1 MAGTRESHPISD
13 TDLDKYKGQ
22 AEEVLKKVKGNQD
35 IEDILRG
42 LTPEEQFRT
51 LPEELR
57 IIYGLRMATCLYFY
71 FFELLKERTGLQ
83 KEVEESRLRG
93 AVITPSIKNKARFIS
108 SYSFFVMASS
118 ITAKCEKELKGK
130 DQSKLSQLDT
140 TNFDLVLG
148 NGPGKDLGY
157 AFSYYVDALSMPGNE
172 GRLINDVGDT
182 LAVSRD
188 YWKALANKAVAATK
202 ESPSELLALVN
213 NTTFRHGNFSITGL
227 VSSDRE
233 EQKIMTWAPVLPED
247 VIGDSDVTILMLRWC
262 DMLACYDPIL
272 QKNPFVEFGGLIESG
287 LIDGR
292 PGTGKTSRMRMMMT
306 RVSKRAEQV
315 GLPYVFKS
323 LTADQVKNEFYGTT
337 AKLLSEFLKSV
348 LDPSVIALLFVDDID
363 LIVTPDRGS
372 AQGADNDVMK
382 GLMDFF
388 SGTGSNYKGSYM
400 AWAATNKPTASDGAL
415 RQRFIYRAPIRGP
428 QTWEDYADLVYQ
440 ELAGFTKNGLF
451 QIGDKGYKPKS
462 RTMAIKLVEGTYSSD
477 LVKRYRGK
485 KSANWEDIGQLC
497 AELLKKDPNFT
508 GRSVKNA
515 IQVAKA
521 RAANFDVPEEW
532 FTDSLKFRAKEW
544 DVRVAM
550 VKSLYEAM
558 TPDQVMIALEHQ
570 FEVEQRY
577 IVEAYEK
584 EVTSLTERIKVELE
598 ARKRVVE

>member
-1 MAGTRESHPISD
+1 MAGTREAHPISD

-83 KEVEESRLRG
+83 KEIEESKLRG

-108 SYSFFVMASS
+108 AYSFFVMASS
-118 ITAKCEKELKGK
+118 IYAKCEKELKSR
-130 DQSKLSQLDT
+130 DQSKLAQLDT

-262 DMLACYDPIL
+262 DMLACYD
-272 QKNPFVEFGGLIESG
+272 
-287 LIDGR
+287 
-292 PGTGKTSRMRMMMT
+292 
-306 RVSKRAEQV
+306 
-315 GLPYVFKS
+315 
-323 LTADQVKNEFYGTT
+323 
-337 AKLLSEFLKSV
+337 
-348 LDPSVIALLFVDDID
+348 
-363 LIVTPDRGS
+363 
-372 AQGADNDVMK
+372 
-382 GLMDFF
+382 
-388 SGTGSNYKGSYM
+388 
-400 AWAATNKPTASDGAL
+400 
-415 RQRFIYRAPIRGP
+415 
-428 QTWEDYADLVYQ
+428 
-440 ELAGFTKNGLF
+440 
-451 QIGDKGYKPKS
+451 
-462 RTMAIKLVEGTYSSD
+462 
-477 LVKRYRGK
+477 
-485 KSANWEDIGQLC
+485 
-497 AELLKKDPNFT
+497 
-508 GRSVKNA
+508 
-515 IQVAKA
+515 
-521 RAANFDVPEEW
+521 
-532 FTDSLKFRAKEW
+532 
-544 DVRVAM
+544 
-550 VKSLYEAM
+550 
-558 TPDQVMIALEHQ
+558 
-570 FEVEQRY
+570 
-577 IVEAYEK
+577 
-584 EVTSLTERIKVELE
+584 
-598 ARKRVVE
+598 

>member
-13 TDLDKYKGQ
+13 SDLDKYKGQ

-35 IEDILRG
+35 IEDILRS
-42 LTPEEQFRT
+42 LSPEEQFRT
-51 LPEELR
+51 LPEELK
-57 IIYGLRMATCLYFY
+57 ITYALRMATCLYFY

-93 AVITPSIKNKARFIS
+93 ATITPSIKNKARFVS
-108 SYSFFVMASS
+108 SYAFFVMASWV
-118 ITAKCEKELKGK
+118 TTQCEKELKSK
-130 DQSKLSQLDT
+130 DKSKLAQLDT
-140 TNFDLVLG
+140 ANFELVLG
-148 NGPGKDLGY
+148 NGPAKDLGY
-157 AFSYYVDALSMPGNE
+157 ALSYYVDALTMPGNE
-172 GRLINDVGDT
+172 GKLINNVGDT
-182 LAVSRD
+182 LSVSRD
-188 YWKALANKAVAATK
+188 YWKALANKAGIATK
-202 ESPSELLALVN
+202 ESPPELLALVN
-213 NTTFRHGNFSITGL
+213 NTTFKHGNFAITGL
-227 VSSDRE
+227 VSSDKE
-233 EQKIMTWAPVLPED
+233 ELKIMTWAPVMPED
-247 VIGDSDVTILMLRWC
+247 VIGDSDVTVLMLRWC
-262 DMLACYDPIL
+262 DMLAHYDPII

-287 LIDGR
+287 LIDGL

-306 RVSKRAEQV
+306 RVAKRAEQV

-337 AKLLSEFLKSV
+337 AKLLAEFLKSV

-388 SGTGSNYKGSYM
+388 SGTGSNYTGSYM

-440 ELAGFTKNGLF
+440 ELRSFSKNDLL
-451 QIGDKGYKPKS
+451 QVGDKGYKPKT
-462 RTMAIKLVEGTYSSD
+462 RVLANKLGSDAYSSE
-477 LVKRYRGK
+477 LASKYKGK

-497 AELLKKDPNFT
+497 AELLKRDASFT

-521 RAANFDVPEEW
+521 KAANFDVPEEW
-532 FTDSLKFRAKEW
+532 FTDPLKFRARGW
-544 DVRVAM
+544 DERVAM
-550 VKSLYEAM
+550 VKALYKTMAA
-558 TPDQVMIALEHQ
+558 DQVMIALEHQ

-577 IVEAYEK
+577 KVEAHEK
-584 EVTSLTERIKVELE
+584 EISGLTERINVEIE
-598 ARKRVVE
+598 ARKRVND